1 MSSDAA
7 SVPSTSGLAAGGDVL
22 KKLET
27 AKELKEKG
35 DTAFQE
41 GKLKD
46 ALASYHQSILYLSGL
61 DKNAL
66 QKALGQPAPSPPA
79 IEAVDQAAQEKPR
92 TEVDV
97 LQEKIYSNMSQCHL
111 ANQNWKRAIETADKA
126 LKFNPK
132 NRKALF
138 RKAKAQGEL
147 GYFEKAEKILEDLI
161 KDAEPQEKEA
171 CQKELERLRAIDK
184 ERERV
189 HNQKLKGFLNK
200 EKVDL
205 GAD

>member
-1 MSSDAA
+1 MSSEAA
-7 SVPSTSGLAAGGDVL
+7 STSTSGLAAGGDIL
-22 KKLET
+22 SKLNT

-35 DTAFQE
+35 DKAFQE
-41 GKLKD
+41 GRLKD

-66 QKALGQPAPSPPA
+66 QKALGQPVPEPPP
-79 IEAVDQAAQEKPR
+79 IEAVDQAAQEKPK
-92 TEVDV
+92 TEVDI

-111 ANQNWKRAIETADKA
+111 SNQNWKRAVETADKA
-126 LKFNPK
+126 LSYNPK

-161 KDAEPQEKEA
+161 KDAEPTEKDA
-171 CQKELERLRAIDK
+171 CQKELDRLRAIDK
-184 ERERV
+184 ERERA

-200 EKVDL
+200 EKINL

>member
-1 MSSDAA
+1 MSAEAA
-7 SVPSTSGLAAGGDVL
+7 SSTTPGLAAGGDIV

-35 DTAFQE
+35 DKSFQE

-46 ALASYHQSILYLSGL
+46 ALASYHSSLLYLHGL
-61 DKNAL
+61 DKNSL
-66 QKALGQPAPSPPA
+66 QKALGQPLPPPPP
-79 IEAVDQAAQEKPR
+79 IEAVDQAAQEKPK
-92 TEVDV
+92 TEVDI

-111 ANQNWKRAIETADKA
+111 ANQNWKRAVETADKA
-126 LKFNPK
+126 LVLNPK

-161 KDAEPQEKEA
+161 KDAEPAEKDI
-171 CQKELERLRAIDK
+171 CQKELARLRAMDK
-184 ERERV
+184 ERERA

-205 GAD
+205 SAA

>member
-1 MSSDAA
+1 MSSEAA
-7 SVPSTSGLAAGGDVL
+7 PATTPGLAAGGDVV

-27 AKELKEKG
+27 AKGLKEKA
-35 DTAFQE
+35 DKSFQE

-46 ALASYHQSILYLSGL
+46 ALASYHQALLYLHGL
-61 DKNAL
+61 DKNSL
-66 QKALGQPAPSPPA
+66 QKALGQPVPPPPP
-79 IEAVDQAAQEKPR
+79 IEAVDQAAQEKPK
-92 TEVDV
+92 TEVDI

-111 ANQNWKRAIETADKA
+111 ANQNWKRAVETADKA
-126 LKFNPK
+126 LALNPK

-161 KDAEPQEKEA
+161 KDAEPTEKDI
-171 CQKELERLRAIDK
+171 CQKELARLRAIDK
-184 ERERV
+184 ERERA

-205 GAD
+205 SAA